1 MKENTRQK
9 LIDVTYEE
17 IYSNGY
23 QGSSLSEILK
33 KAEVHK
39 GSMYHYFKNK
49 KDMALISIEEKLKA
63 RFFDKYAG
71 IIEMDSNFIDT
82 LFDSLKD
89 TSTRDFK
96 RGCPV
101 ANIVQE
107 MSNIDEDF
115 NKTMKDI
122 YGNLREYFIKILDKA
137 IQNKEIKECDSSK
150 IALFIS
156 STLEGAILA
165 AKASGDEKD
174 YLETIEVLEDYIY
187 TLKI

>member
-1 MKENTRQK
+1 MKENTRQR
-9 LIDVTYEE
+9 LIDTTYEE

-23 QGSSLSEILK
+23 QGSSLAEILK

-49 KDMALISIEEKLKA
+49 KDMALVSIEEKLNAKFFERYA
-63 RFFDKYAG
+63 GVLDEKSNYIDSLFDK
-71 IIEMDSNFIDT
+71 F
-82 LFDSLKD
+82 KD

-122 YGNLREYFIKILDKA
+122 YSNLREYFIKILDKA
-137 IQNKEIKECDSSK
+137 IEVKEIKECDTSK
-150 IALFIS
+150 IALYMS
-156 STLEGAILA
+156 SVLEGAILA

-174 YLETIEVLEDYIY
+174 YLHSIEVLEDYIS
-187 TLKI
+187 TFKI